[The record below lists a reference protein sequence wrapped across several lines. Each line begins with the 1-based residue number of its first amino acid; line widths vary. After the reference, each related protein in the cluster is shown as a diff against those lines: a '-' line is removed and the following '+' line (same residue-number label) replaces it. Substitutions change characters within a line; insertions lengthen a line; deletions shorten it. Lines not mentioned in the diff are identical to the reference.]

1 MPEQCSL
8 GLVRFE
14 MPVRHSNGDGKF
26 QTGPQG
32 RDINLGVNNIFKAIR
47 LDENMYSHESN
58 IT

>member
-1 MPEQCSL
+1 
-8 GLVRFE
+8 